1 MGRVRGRAEEN
12 GRARGMQGS
21 SGGASSLLYSAA
33 VTVRFFDAVAL
44 ALFACEL
51 RLVLL
56 GDEHG
61 RNTGQK
67 TCVAHRLGSLCSFRD
82 FRICLALRGGGGTR
96 FRASGTCRITES
108 APFQVADP
116 KRKGLGSIALPQ
128 AAISVSRTRLRYS
141 SS

>member
-1 MGRVRGRAEEN
+1 
-12 GRARGMQGS
+12 MQGS

-33 VTVRFFDAVAL
+33 VTVRFFDAGPL

-67 TCVAHRLGSLCSFRD
+67 TCVAHRLGSLCSRN
-82 FRICLALRGGGGTR
+82 G
-96 FRASGTCRITES
+96 RASGSDFRLADET
-108 APFQVADP
+108 PVQFFVALCG
-116 KRKGLGSIALPQ
+116 R
-128 AAISVSRTRLRYS
+128 
-141 SS
+141 